1 MEVSKLGTIGTH
13 PLFASGLLV
22 FGRISGAA
30 RNRLVWMALGLC
42 AEILPNRLQGTRAY
56 GLQRVALRPSQS
68 IHAVAEALDVRLVCA
83 TSLEPLHQTAQV
95 RQGVGPNQQVEV
107 RCYHADL
114 EHVSSLLAS
123 DVPQIATQE
132 SRQLS
137 IEQRQPTASCT
148 DQMVVETVSHT
159 PHT

>member
-68 IHAVAEALDVRLVCA
+68 IHAVAEALDVRLVCTA
-83 TSLEPLHQTAQV
+83 SLEPLHETAQV
-95 RQGVGPNQQVEV
+95 RLGGGPNQQVEV
-107 RCYHADL
+107 RRHDPHF
-114 EHVSSLLAS
+114 EHVSAFLAS
-123 DVPQIATQE
+123 DAPEIVTE
-132 SRQLS
+132 ER
-137 IEQRQPTASCT
+137 C
-148 DQMVVETVSHT
+148 
-159 PHT
+159 